1 MKKNSKMSKNAEHV
15 DIKRIN
21 TIFFSIDLS
30 TDWQKYW
37 SIFGL
42 WLVSQSLA
50 FKLGGT
56 EFPFRQMN
64 LFSVPI
70 YFYFMTNFREIVC
83 SEIELKSAYLWDCS
97 VELAIYFEV
106 RTRERKHIYQSISIE
121 CWKIKF
127 WGRIFIQFQNTF

>member
-15 DIKRIN
+15 DIKRII

-106 RTRERKHIYQSISIE
+106 RTRERKHIYQSIA
-121 CWKIKF
+121 
-127 WGRIFIQFQNTF
+127 